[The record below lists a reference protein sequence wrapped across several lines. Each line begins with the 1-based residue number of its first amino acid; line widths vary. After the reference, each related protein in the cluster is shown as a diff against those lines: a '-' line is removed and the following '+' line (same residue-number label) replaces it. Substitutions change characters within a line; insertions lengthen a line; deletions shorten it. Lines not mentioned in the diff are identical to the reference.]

1 MNKIENNKNKKYIRQ
16 FTSLGLNIAYYRK
29 KNGMTQEQLANLI
42 NVNRSHISKIESP
55 NLQTQI
61 SLDTLFDIAIALE
74 VEVSKLFEER

>member
-1 MNKIENNKNKKYIRQ
+1 MNKIENNKKYIRQ

-29 KNGMTQEQLANLI
+29 KNGMTQAQLANLI

>member
-1 MNKIENNKNKKYIRQ
+1 MNNKLNKKYIRQ
-16 FTSLGLNIAYYRK
+16 FTLLGLNIAYYRK
-29 KNGMTQEQLANLI
+29 KMGMTQEQLATLI
-42 NVNRSHISKIESP
+42 HVNRSHISKIESP

>member
-29 KNGMTQEQLANLI
+29 KNGMTQAQLANLI